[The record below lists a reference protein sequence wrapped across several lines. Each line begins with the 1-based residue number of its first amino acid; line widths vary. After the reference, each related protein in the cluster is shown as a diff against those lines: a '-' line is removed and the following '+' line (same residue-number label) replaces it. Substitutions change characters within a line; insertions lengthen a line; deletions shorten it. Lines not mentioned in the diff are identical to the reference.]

1 MHDIFDCA
9 QIEKLKKKKQKEKE
23 KEKAKSK
30 KESKC
35 FYMITSVFSRR
46 YESYMM

>member
-9 QIEKLKKKKQKEKE
+9 QIEKLKKKKQKQKQ
-23 KEKAKSK
+23 KAKSK

-35 FYMITSVFSRR
+35 FYMITSVIFRR